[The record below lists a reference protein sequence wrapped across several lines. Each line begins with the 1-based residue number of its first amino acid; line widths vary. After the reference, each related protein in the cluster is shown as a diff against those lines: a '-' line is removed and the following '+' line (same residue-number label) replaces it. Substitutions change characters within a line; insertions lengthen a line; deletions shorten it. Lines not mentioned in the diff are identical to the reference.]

1 MRRRGRLF
9 EKVLKVRR
17 TGEGFVSKFS
27 GVQRLIDYLWLR
39 KSGSEQ
45 SVITFLDHV
54 ARFCLWAK
62 MDPGEVLSKRRE
74 EIEGLVQGYLDEVR
88 RRSMKRGPSVKHVNT
103 ALACLKTFFRV
114 NGFNRENN
122 SELRLQGYRQPPRTR
137 NVAQC
142 VPTIGEACRMAERA
156 RSKRNR
162 AAIYTLFS
170 TGLRNTA
177 LRAILVRDVI
187 KEIEA
192 GYENLLIKVEPQWNK
207 RIPGACK
214 NGIPYYTFT
223 SCAATQAIK
232 EMLQERKEKLGIVK
246 EDEPLFISE
255 GTKLKKR
262 KAFSFRLL
270 EEIVKTAAEEAG
282 IEDWKNVRPH
292 SLRKVFESVL
302 RSLMVNGD
310 RMDHKD
316 QEFLM
321 GHILPGPQD
330 VYYDWSK
337 IEKLRKEFTKLIFED
352 RENPELENLKTYREI
367 ARIFGIDAD
376 ELRKKT
382 EEQLSRQLTLKEEK
396 EALETEIKSKLHLSN
411 EKTEEQ
417 MVIPKE
423 ELQARL
429 DDGWKFVSA
438 VDEQRVVVGKP
449 TTNTVSNFPSSSL
462 THEEKEKKDRKDA
475 EEKS

>member
-1 MRRRGRLF
+1 MRRRGRFF

-17 TGEGFVSKFS
+17 TSEGFVSKFGS
-27 GVQRLIDYLWLR
+27 VQRLIDYLWLR

-45 SVITFLDHV
+45 SVITFFDHV

-62 MDPGEVLSKRRE
+62 MDPDEVLSKRRE
-74 EIEGLVQGYLDEVR
+74 EIEGLVQAYLDEVR

-122 SELRLQGYRQPPRTR
+122 SELRLQSYHQPPRTR
-137 NVAQC
+137 NVAQY

-170 TGLRNTA
+170 TGLRNTS
-177 LRAILVRDVI
+177 LRAILVKDVI

-223 SCAATQAIK
+223 SYAATRAIK
-232 EMLQERKEKLGIVK
+232 EMLQERKEKLGTVK

-302 RSLMVNGD
+302 RSPMIDGD
-310 RMDHKD
+310 RLDHKD

-321 GHILPGPQD
+321 GHILSGAQD
-330 VYYDWSK
+330 AYYDWSK
-337 IEKLRKEFTKLIFED
+337 IKRLRKEFSKLIFED
-352 RENPELENLKTYREI
+352 RETPELEILKTYREI
-367 ARIFGIDAD
+367 AKIFGIDAD

-396 EALETEIKSKLHLSN
+396 EALETEIKSKLNLSN
-411 EKTEEQ
+411 EKAEEQ
-417 MVIPKE
+417 KVIPKE
-423 ELQARL
+423 ELQTNL
-429 DDGWKFVSA
+429 DGGWKFVST
-438 VDEQRVVVGKP
+438 VDEQHVVVRKP
-449 TTNTVSNFPSSSL
+449 AANTVSNFPSSSL
-462 THEEKEKKDRKDA
+462 TNEKEKKEKNDA